1 MASCSSGGNVPN
13 PSRTSA
19 WPPCDTWQR
28 TVSLD
33 SASQAFLRAQR
44 IQRFGHVER
53 GVEQRA
59 VEIEQHAFD
68 EIAHAATVTGRRLRC
83 MR

>member
-1 MASCSSGGNVPN
+1 MLGSAAASPK

-19 WPPCDTWQR
+19 WPPCETWQR
-28 TVSLD
+28 TVSLRQ
-33 SASQAFLRAQR
+33 AREAFLGAQR
-44 IQRFGHVER
+44 VQRLGHVLR

-68 EIAHAATVTGRRLRC
+68 EIAVHAAAPSRAGA
-83 MR
+83 